1 MFMDSN
7 KSFMNREVGR
17 LYTFLEEETQLMA
30 ADGGRLGSDLFGN
43 LPEISWDRLLKL
55 FIGKDP

>member
-1 MFMDSN
+1 MN
-7 KSFMNREVGR
+7 KEVDR
-17 LYTFLEEETQLMA
+17 LYAFLEEETQLMA

-55 FIGKDP
+55 FFSKDS